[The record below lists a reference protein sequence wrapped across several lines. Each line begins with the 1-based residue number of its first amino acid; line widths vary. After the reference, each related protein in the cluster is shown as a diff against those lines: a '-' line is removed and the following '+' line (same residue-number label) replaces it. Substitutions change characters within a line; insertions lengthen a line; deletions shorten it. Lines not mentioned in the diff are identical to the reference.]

1 MTVNWFD
8 FVLLAGIIVVAVRGY
23 FRGAIGFLIWSV
35 GGVVS
40 ALLSRFLAKNI
51 APWIYDNFVRRSIEE
66 KVTQIITEVF
76 QQGMDSIGDSIFNT
90 MPSFMWQFTDYDDV
104 VYALDSVTGNSVEEI
119 SASATEI
126 VSRIVEPIYITII
139 GAVMTIILFLI
150 FNIAIGIVCK
160 LTGVFNKI
168 PLVGGVNRA
177 LGVGLGA
184 LYGCFLAW
192 ILACVIAIIAP
203 VFDRDGVF
211 REKVEAGSFVFNAV
225 NKNAEGIYF
234 SNDDET
240 DGEEENYQN
249 NDGYDEYNGYTD
261 GGEDYDEYY

>member
-1 MTVNWFD
+1 MTINWFD
-8 FVLLAGIIVVAVRGY
+8 IVLLIGVIVIAIRGY

-35 GGVVS
+35 GGVLS

-51 APWIYDNFVRRSIEE
+51 APWIYENFVRQSIER
-66 KVTQIITEVF
+66 KVTGIITETF
-76 QQGMDSIGDSIFNT
+76 QQGMDTIGDSIFNT

-104 VYALDSVTGNSVEEI
+104 VYALDSVTGNSLEEI
-119 SASATEI
+119 SASASEI
-126 VSRIVEPIYITII
+126 VSRIVEPIYIAII

-160 LTGVFNKI
+160 VTGVFNKI
-168 PLVGGVNRA
+168 PIVGGVNRA

-192 ILACVIAIIAP
+192 ILACVIAIVAP

-211 REKVEAGSFVFNAV
+211 REKVETDSFVFNV
-225 NKNAEGIYF
+225 INKNADGIYF
-234 SNDDET
+234 GKNDDEEMKE
-240 DGEEENYQN
+240 DDDSYQ
-249 NDGYDEYNGYTD
+249 YDDDDYNGY
-261 GGEDYDEYY
+261 GEDDEY